1 MLQFN
6 SRENIMY
13 KDYDLG
19 VVIPVRLGSSRVSQ
33 KALLPVGPDNIPLL
47 AWKICQLKKVIPSDN
62 IYISTEADEL
72 KEIALSEGV
81 KIHHR
86 DYYLADGHKA
96 SFSEVI
102 VGVVKDIPHEHIAWV
117 TCVVPLMSPQEYLQG
132 FREYKQH
139 VLPESTEFD
148 SLVSVNLLKE
158 YFWDDSGTL
167 NYKATKE
174 HTISQDLPNM
184 YRVTNGLYMSSK
196 ESMLKNEYILGEK
209 PYKSCVS
216 KIAGIDID
224 EYEDYE
230 MARDLIGIYK
240 SNESKVLADKMV
252 FLDFDGVIFDS
263 AIEAYAVAMITS
275 GKAASLQDVDINSYH
290 AKAFLSQRY
299 QIGPAWNYYYL
310 LNAIDQGLTEQ
321 FSDFLPDQPG
331 NEAKEFMASFF
342 ATRKNLRKYN
352 WDNWLA
358 LNKLYDGSKGFL
370 ELLENYENSC
380 IVTTKDKETVQAL
393 LKTNGVSREVNIFD
407 ASDYEKH
414 GCKSRLMDG
423 LIKGNSVNKA
433 IFVDDSHKHLN
444 KCNWVNNLEVVH
456 ARWGYVAPDV
466 YQDNKAEVLN
476 QITAM
481 LQG

>member
-1 MLQFN
+1 M
-6 SRENIMY
+6 SESKKVKSMY

-47 AWKICQLKKVIPSDN
+47 AWKIRQLKKVISPEN
-62 IYISTEADEL
+62 IYISTESDEL
-72 KEIALSEGV
+72 KTIALDEGV

-86 DYYLADGHKA
+86 EFHLADGHKA
-96 SFSEVI
+96 SFSDVI

-132 FREYKQH
+132 FREYKEH
-139 VLPESTEFD
+139 VLPVNTKFD

-158 YFWDDSGTL
+158 YFWDDDGAL

-174 HTISQDLPNM
+174 HTISQNLPNI

-196 ESMLKNEYILGEK
+196 ENMFKNEYILGVR

-230 MARDLIGIYK
+230 IARDLIGIYK
-240 SNESKVLADKMV
+240 SNEKKVLADKMV

-275 GKAASLQDVDINSYH
+275 GKAENLNDIDINSDH

-310 LNAIDQGLTEQ
+310 LNAIDQKLVEQ
-321 FSDFLPDQPG
+321 FSQFLPDQPG
-331 NEAKEFMASFF
+331 TEAKEFMASFF
-342 ATRKNLRKYN
+342 AVRKNLRKNN
-352 WDNWLA
+352 WDNWLT
-358 LNKLYDGSKGFL
+358 LNKLYEGSRGFL
-370 ELLENYENSC
+370 DLLENYENSC
-380 IVTTKDKETVQAL
+380 IVTTKDRETVQAL
-393 LKTNGVSREVNIFD
+393 LQTNGVSREVKIYD

-414 GCKSRLMDG
+414 GCKSRLIDG
-423 LIKGNSVNKA
+423 LIKENSINKA
-433 IFVDDSHKHLN
+433 IFVDDSYKHLE
-444 KCNWVNNLEVVH
+444 KCNWVSNLEVVH
-456 ARWGYVAPDV
+456 ARWGYVAPDL
-466 YQDNKAEVLN
+466 YQDNKFEVLN
-476 QITAM
+476 KLTAM
-481 LQG
+481 LQE